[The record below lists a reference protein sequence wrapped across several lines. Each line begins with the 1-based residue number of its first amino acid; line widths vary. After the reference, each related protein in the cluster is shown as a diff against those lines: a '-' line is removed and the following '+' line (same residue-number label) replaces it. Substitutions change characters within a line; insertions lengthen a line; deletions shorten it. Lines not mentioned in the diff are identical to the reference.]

1 MLSDSW
7 VTTSS
12 LHWPVSLPGFILS
25 SSEHVCC
32 YCEPLLRALWQP
44 SSPPAYA
51 NRTPQKTAPTRLHR
65 ALGSQPAEP
74 WGRERGAGPSPRPM
88 GPQIQLSRRGLRAR
102 GAGRAPPLGC
112 RDTHESKTISVPW
125 AGEDTNGTE
134 SSQAAR
140 GSESWSNPGVVS
152 KHEGHRPS
160 PPAGARTPA
169 AAHQQQSWF
178 PSLVPVL
185 TLSPVLGRMKSK

>member
-74 WGRERGAGPSPRPM
+74 WGRERGGGPPLHGPRGPEFSSPAVDFGCGVPGVRLLSAVETPMRARRSASHGLGKTRTDRSPRRLRGEAKAGPILGWSPSTKAIVPPRLRVPA
-88 GPQIQLSRRGLRAR
+88 PLQLRIHSRVGF
-102 GAGRAPPLGC
+102 PPWRL
-112 RDTHESKTISVPW
+112 P
-125 AGEDTNGTE
+125 
-134 SSQAAR
+134 
-140 GSESWSNPGVVS
+140 
-152 KHEGHRPS
+152 
-160 PPAGARTPA
+160 
-169 AAHQQQSWF
+169 
-178 PSLVPVL
+178 
-185 TLSPVLGRMKSK
+185 